1 MHAIIL
7 AAGEGSRLRPYTNSR
22 PKCLVSLAGK
32 ELLNHQLTV
41 LNKCGVEDVTVVT
54 GYYGNQIAELGF
66 NVIENPAYGTTNMI
80 ASLGCALELFDGSQ
94 DLLIT
99 YGDIV
104 YESRVLKSLME
115 SPSPLAITI
124 DKNWHD
130 LWSARMPDP
139 LADAETLRLD
149 ADSNVLEIGRS
160 PNALTEIEGQYMG
173 LIKIDTSFVTRF
185 ARMMESLQSGGEVKG
200 RTWATMDMT
209 TFLQH
214 FIDSGFPV
222 RAVPVQGGWLEVDSA
237 EDFETY
243 QQLHQDKRLERFWRP
258 EAA

>member
-7 AAGEGSRLRPYTNSR
+7 AAGEGIRLRPHTDAR
-22 PKCLVSLAGK
+22 PKCLVPLAGK
-32 ELLNHQLTV
+32 ELLNHQLSV
-41 LNKCGVEDVTVVT
+41 LQKCGVEDVTVVT
-54 GYYGNQIAELGF
+54 GYRGSQIAELGLK
-66 NVIENPAYGTTNMI
+66 VVDNPAYESTNML
-80 ASLGCALELFDGSQ
+80 ASLGCASELFDGSK
-94 DLLIT
+94 DLVVT

-104 YESRVLKSLME
+104 YEARVLKSLM
-115 SPSPLAITI
+115 SCFAPLAITV

-149 ADSNVLEIGRS
+149 ADERVIEIGQRPTS
-160 PNALTEIEGQYMG
+160 PANVEGQYMG
-173 LIKIDTSFVTRF
+173 LIKIAAGFVKQF
-185 ARMMESLQSGGEVKG
+185 ASLMESLKSGEKVKG

-214 FIDSGFPV
+214 LIDSGFPV
-222 RAVPVQGGWLEVDSA
+222 QAVGVYGGWLEVDSTA
-237 EDFETY
+237 DLEVY
-243 QQLHQDKRLERFWRP
+243 QQLYRDELLEQFWRP